1 MQIIKIMK
9 KSFFT
14 LSILSAAIS
23 AMSMQFYCGEYDA
36 ANRNVKWSNCIWGNN
51 VNFKTEPLKGKPGPA
66 DSVTVRPGCW
76 NFEIDGNYNVGT
88 FHTGDGS
95 TSIAKGRNFK
105 VKRRIRISIACYN
118 AGMTKQKW
126 ERCSVEGGSYEVTF
140 WTEAKSAGKAHL
152 SLSDTKFNIKGD
164 FICTIPAN
172 PIIKNAIRAGVEVLL
187 EGASDMQFGGGAMID
202 SIIADENDQWFFKW
216 TFKEKDGKVP
226 HALFNRRAQF
236 AKCDIEVDVSDK
248 VKSGK
253 YGLIEFADKRSGITA
268 PRSVVVNGA
277 EVKLGDT
284 FKVGKRTGKVYLGA
298 FGKDSKTE
306 NDLVLEISK

>member
-1 MQIIKIMK
+1 
-9 KSFFT
+9 
-14 LSILSAAIS
+14 
-23 AMSMQFYCGEYDA
+23 
-36 ANRNVKWSNCIWGNN
+36 
-51 VNFKTEPLKGKPGPA
+51 
-66 DSVTVRPGCW
+66 
-76 NFEIDGNYNVGT
+76 
-88 FHTGDGS
+88 
-95 TSIAKGRNFK
+95 
-105 VKRRIRISIACYN
+105 
-118 AGMTKQKW
+118 MTKQKW